1 MMSPTTDV
9 CLIGA
14 GGLGSPA
21 ALALC
26 AFGACASLTIVD
38 PDEVELSN
46 LHRQLLLREA
56 DLGRPKV
63 DAAADTL
70 RRRGQVR
77 VTPVR
82 ARLCA
87 ENAAALLGGHK
98 VVVEGS
104 DSIETKFLVSDTAV
118 RLGIPAVVGGVVG
131 FEGQVLTVL
140 PGRTA
145 CYRCLFEAPPG
156 PQALEEIATCQQAGV
171 LGPACGVIG
180 ALQAAEALRLLRGAA
195 PAFAG
200 ALLVADLRRDRH
212 RRVPLRRRPGCP
224 ACGDGAAF
232 DPSWRQC

>member
-1 MMSPTTDV
+1 MLSSSARDV

-26 AFGACASLTIVD
+26 ASGACASLTIID
-38 PDEVELSN
+38 PDEVEISN

-56 DLGRPKV
+56 DLGRAKV

-70 RRRGQVR
+70 RRRAPEVR
-77 VTPVR
+77 VTAVR
-82 ARLCA
+82 ARLGA
-87 ENAAALLGGHK
+87 ENAAELLAGHR
-98 VVVEGS
+98 VVLEGS
-104 DSIETKFLVSDTAV
+104 DSLATKFLVSDTAV
-118 RLGIPAVVGGVVG
+118 RLGIPVVVGGVVG
-131 FEGQVLTVL
+131 FDGQVLTVL

-145 CYRCLFEAPPG
+145 CYRCLFEEPPG
-156 PQALEEIATCQQAGV
+156 PQALEEVATCQQAGV

-180 ALQAAEALRLLRGAA
+180 ALQAGEALRLLRGEE

-200 ALLVADLRRDRH
+200 ALLVADLRRDQH

-224 ACGDGAAF
+224 ACADAG
-232 DPSWRQC
+232 S